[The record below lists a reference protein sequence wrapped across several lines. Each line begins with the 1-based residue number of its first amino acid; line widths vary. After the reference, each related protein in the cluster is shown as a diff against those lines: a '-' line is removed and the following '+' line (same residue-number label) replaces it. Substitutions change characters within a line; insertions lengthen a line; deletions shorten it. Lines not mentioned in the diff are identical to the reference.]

1 MVGEGDSL
9 TTKTGG
15 QRLSHLHPAP
25 TIAPSH
31 PQAWLLSRNRKEGT
45 RGWPGRW
52 KVSGIGRLPV
62 WLQKDGLPRD
72 EWRLGCCHR
81 GCSLR
86 GLTRTFR
93 PAFTLTLPENQGP
106 EGGSLCLLHIAPDMT
121 MAMCPRGPGANRA
134 VGWEIRLRI
143 PGKRSVGEYSKKEN
157 LHAGREEARPRAL
170 TTSDGRLEG
179 ARSQE

>member
-1 MVGEGDSL
+1 MGCLG
-9 TTKTGG
+9 
-15 QRLSHLHPAP
+15 
-25 TIAPSH
+25 
-31 PQAWLLSRNRKEGT
+31 
-45 RGWPGRW
+45 
-52 KVSGIGRLPV
+52 VSG
-62 WLQKDGLPRD
+62 
-72 EWRLGCCHR
+72 LGCCHR

-121 MAMCPRGPGANRA
+121 MAMCQEGLEHTGLRTGGHRA
-134 VGWEIRLRI
+134 AGWEIRLRI
-143 PGKRSVGEYSKKEN
+143 LGKRGVGEYSKEEN